1 MTFPF
6 PGLFAID
13 PEDPANVAA
22 NAELTIFDPS
32 DTTHQPIIL
41 TDSEGLGIP
50 NPLTTNDKGF
60 VGLFYA
66 ELDEVAWAAAGL
78 EGLVQSYQGI
88 KAQALSAANHAA
100 ESKDLAQRS
109 EENSSLS
116 AQAAKDAANMVNAP
130 ADEVIATLLGAD
142 GSETQAAGD
151 GRWAR
156 VLKSEAA
163 PAPVK
168 EVFWLK
174 PSTNQLHRAVDF
186 GQAAR
191 VNKAVNPRF
200 QSSSGRVDAPT
211 IPAVLAVSFNLRN
224 RQLDAGTSRDW
235 ATRLPAVV
243 EAVTSM
249 GAHIVGLQEVDG
261 AGRKDSQAVQ
271 LATAL
276 GAPWVALDSPQNNS
290 ILYRSD
296 KFEPVME
303 PFNVEI
309 NRVYLQ
315 SNTQRSMLCGLFRML
330 DTNQRIIFASTHL
343 SSEGEALALAQAESA
358 QIIGET
364 LLAYRNG
371 LPDRPPVILTG
382 DFNSSSIAAG
392 SPFEVLTR
400 YGLVNSRDKAVSVVN
415 PTLNSLNG
423 FKADMAGYQ
432 EGKWIDAVFTSA
444 EVTVPT
450 AGVHVKFANGTSLP
464 LATPIPS
471 DHNPVYASL
480 RLPKVAGAR
489 LQAGLGSVS
498 TGGGAAAYLAPN
510 PLRPDQ
516 TVLCIDPAASTSVA
530 TAAYPAGQ
538 SEGMTYLGLEAGK
551 TYTVSATLILDK
563 PQTGTLDANARKIM
577 IGANASFTFAQSQQ
591 APNVPGEHR
600 LSVTFTYTP
609 TVTTGH
615 VRLMNGSRTEKAYWA
630 DLVVEEGST
639 DGTYFDGDREGCYW
653 EGAPGLS
660 RSIYPGPSWVPVG
673 G

>member
-13 PEDPANVAA
+13 PEGPANVAA

-41 TDSEGLGIP
+41 TDSEGLRIP

-315 SNTQRSMLCGLFRML
+315 SNTQRSMFYGLFRML

-343 SSEGEALALAQAESA
+343 SSEGETLALAQAESA

-371 LPDRPPVILTG
+371 LSDRPPVILTG
-382 DFNSSSIAAG
+382 DFNSSNIAAG

-480 RLPKVAGAR
+480 RLLKVAGAR

-516 TVLCIDPAASTSVA
+516 TVLCIDPASSTSAA

-591 APNVPGEHR
+591 APNIPGEHR

-639 DGTYFDGDREGCYW
+639 DGTYFDGDQEGCYW